1 MTPTLTFQRFLLGL
15 RALLPRLLP
24 ALRVSAY
31 LALVSLCCSV
41 FAVRA
46 ARAAFGEVSLA
57 LGQQLHE
64 VSDLLG
70 TSKLVE
76 LNGQPFR
83 ISTTVAPEL
92 ASVVLDR
99 FAEACRNHPSE
110 LARMSSGAAGSTRLA
125 AARDASGHEPLVR
138 LDGKGD
144 GVLGCLVD
152 SAQSG
157 VRSSLP
163 EAMRSFLSSRDAGV
177 FGDFLVVY
185 AKDQGKGKSHV
196 VAVWTRGS
204 FKVLDLFPERGDAP
218 GSDSVLAGRPR
229 DARRILSGAAS
240 GEPYGVRIY
249 ESSKA
254 PAELLASFESD
265 MLTRGWSQLSRADAR
280 TSSRTLMHDS
290 GVLAILSTSMSGG
303 KSALAL
309 MEMGNGETPRTRSAG
324 AR

>member
-1 MTPTLTFQRFLLGL
+1 MTAILAFK
-15 RALLPRLLP
+15 RALSGTRTLIPRLLP

-31 LALVSLCCSV
+31 LALVSLGCSL

-70 TSKLVE
+70 AGKLVE

-83 ISTTVAPEL
+83 ISTAVAPEL
-92 ASVVLDR
+92 ANVVLDR

-110 LARMSSGAAGSTRLA
+110 LARMSSSASGPNRLE

-138 LDGKGD
+138 LDGQGD

-163 EAMRSFLSSRDAGV
+163 DAVRSFLSTRDAGV

-185 AKDQGKGKSHV
+185 AKNQGKGKSHV

-204 FKVLDLFPERGDAP
+204 FKVLDLFPESGDAP

-254 PAELLASFESD
+254 PAELLASFEGD
-265 MLTRGWSQLSRADAR
+265 MQKRGWSQLSRPAAAAG
-280 TSSRTLMHDS
+280 SRALTHSS
-290 GVLAILSTSMSGG
+290 GVLAILSTSTSGG

-309 MEMGNGETPRTRSAG
+309 MEMGNGETPRTRPAG
-324 AR
+324 AQ